1 MPIKQIETA
10 PKTAQFFKSV
20 SYETLAASWL
30 QADGWE
36 VFMPLTD
43 HGSKTD
49 LLISDGRQ
57 FYRIQVKSLQ
67 TNDENTEVEAQWPK
81 HKIDYV
87 LYFSRVGNWGYI
99 TPPFQG
105 RVKLNRK
112 GHIRFHQ
119 HPKNFN
125 TMFAQI

>member
-1 MPIKQIETA
+1 MPIKKTSTPSE
-10 PKTAQFFKSV
+10 TAQFFKSI
-20 SYETLAASWL
+20 SFETLAASWL

-67 TNDENTEVEAQWPK
+67 TNDENTMVEAQWPK
-81 HKIDYV
+81 DKIDYV
-87 LYFSRVGNWGYI
+87 LYFSRAGNWGYI

-105 RVKLNRK
+105 QIKLSCT
-112 GHIRFHQ
+112 Q
-119 HPKNFN
+119 L
-125 TMFAQI
+125 

>member
-1 MPIKQIETA
+1 MPIKQTYTPA
-10 PKTAQFFKSV
+10 KTAQFFKNV

-49 LLISDGRQ
+49 LLISDGKA
-57 FYRIQVKSLQ
+57 FYRIQVKSVQ
-67 TNDENTEVEAQWPK
+67 TNDESTVVEAQWPRD
-81 HKIDYV
+81 KIDYV
-87 LYFSRVGNWGYI
+87 LYFSRAGNWGYI
-99 TPPFQG
+99 TPAFQG
-105 RVKLNRK
+105 RVKLAQK
-112 GHIRFHQ
+112 GHVRFHQ

-125 TMFAQI
+125 SAFAKI